1 MSEND
6 KHSFLNSLKVTQ
18 EAGLPK
24 TDLQKEQ
31 EEMHNVLL
39 SYLDTY
45 EDKNSI
51 KAKKY
56 LCYLTAAIY
65 LTYRNMYPNLVTRIP
80 FRTKADLSY
89 MKNIQKEFIKSI
101 VEYLNN
107 CSEYGK
113 TFTLENFE
121 QYFPTDST
129 TKDIQAATILLDH
142 FREPIL
148 HERQPMQV

>member
-56 LCYLTAAIY
+56 
-65 LTYRNMYPNLVTRIP
+65 
-80 FRTKADLSY
+80 
-89 MKNIQKEFIKSI
+89 
-101 VEYLNN
+101 
-107 CSEYGK
+107 
-113 TFTLENFE
+113 
-121 QYFPTDST
+121 
-129 TKDIQAATILLDH
+129 
-142 FREPIL
+142 
-148 HERQPMQV
+148 

>member
-65 LTYRNMYPNLVTRIP
+65 LTYRKMYPNLVTRIP
-80 FRTKADLSY
+80 FRTKAD
-89 MKNIQKEFIKSI
+89 
-101 VEYLNN
+101 
-107 CSEYGK
+107 SELYEK
-113 TFTLENFE
+113 YSKRVYKKYCRIFE
-121 QYFPTDST
+121 
-129 TKDIQAATILLDH
+129 
-142 FREPIL
+142 
-148 HERQPMQV
+148 

>member
-51 KAKKY
+51 KAKN
-56 LCYLTAAIY
+56 IY
-65 LTYRNMYPNLVTRIP
+65 V
-80 FRTKADLSY
+80 
-89 MKNIQKEFIKSI
+89 
-101 VEYLNN
+101 
-107 CSEYGK
+107 
-113 TFTLENFE
+113 
-121 QYFPTDST
+121 
-129 TKDIQAATILLDH
+129 ILLQL
-142 FREPIL
+142 FI
-148 HERQPMQV
+148 